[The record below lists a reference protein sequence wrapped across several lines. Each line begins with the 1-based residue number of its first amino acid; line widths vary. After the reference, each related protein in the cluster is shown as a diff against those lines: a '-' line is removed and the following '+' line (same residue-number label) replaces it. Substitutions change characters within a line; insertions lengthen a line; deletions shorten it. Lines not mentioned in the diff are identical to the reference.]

1 MIKMKKFFLSILV
14 YLLTQIVFSQLLHKI
29 PFQLINNQ
37 IYVDFNIG
45 NGEIYTFLID
55 TGWQGIAMDQSFEK
69 LPFFSKEN
77 VFRNTLNFK
86 TADFSKNIRF
96 VRFNNIKIFSGD
108 FSDGIIA
115 PDFFSDYLI
124 EFDYSNKMINLYAQ
138 NHVIDK
144 DFTKLVSRYIRNP
157 HYIYGLFLT
166 ELQIFFPNG
175 EIING
180 ELAIDTGNG
189 HNITLLDASL
199 QKVIENRSIETIKVQ
214 TPILNES
221 YQLKNPLYLKAGKII
236 FNDKN
241 YEKLVLNYLKSDTKE
256 EFIGSIVGGFLKN
269 FTLLMDYK
277 NKFLYIKDNSNPE
290 FQTNLITNGLGYRD
304 CREMQMGFVVSK
316 KIIDSKYFN
325 LDVNLE
331 DQIIKI
337 DGVDVRDI
345 DFNKSLQDK
354 TIIGNKI
361 KYTLKRNN
369 KDFEIETEVKSLLF

>member
-1 MIKMKKFFLSILV
+1 MKNLFFSILV
-14 YLLTQIVFSQLLHKI
+14 FLLTQIAFSQPLHKI

-45 NGEIYTFLID
+45 NGEVYTFLID
-55 TGWQGIAMDQSFEK
+55 TGWQGIAIDQSFEQ
-69 LPFFSKEN
+69 LPFLSKEN
-77 VFRNTLNFK
+77 IIRNTLNFE
-86 TADFSKNIRF
+86 TGDFSKNIRF
-96 VRFNNIKIFSGD
+96 IRFNNIKTFSGD
-108 FSDGIIA
+108 FPDGIIG
-115 PDFFSDYLI
+115 PDFFSDFLI

-138 NHVIDK
+138 NHAIDK
-144 DFTKLVSRYIRNP
+144 YFTKLAIRYIRNP

-166 ELQIFFPNG
+166 ELEIFLPNG
-175 EIING
+175 GIIKG
-180 ELAIDTGNG
+180 ELAIDTGNAG
-189 HNITLLDASL
+189 NITLLDASL
-199 QKVIENRSIETIKVQ
+199 QKVIENRAIETIKAQ
-214 TPILNES
+214 THILNES

-236 FNDKN
+236 FNNKN

-256 EFIGSIVGGFLKN
+256 EFIGSIGGGFLKN

-277 NKFLYIKDNSNPE
+277 NKILYIKDNINPE

-304 CREMQMGFVVSK
+304 CRKMQMGFMVSR

-325 LDVNLE
+325 LDINLE

-361 KYTLKRNN
+361 KYTLKRNIREV
-369 KDFEIETEVKSLLF
+369 EIETEVKSLLY